1 MSRVGKQPVALPDK
15 VQVKLEGSKITVE
28 GPLGRLERSLSEGI
42 TCQNDAANRRLVL
55 SRASDTKQQRM
66 LHGLE
71 RSLVRNMVV
80 GVTQGYRKEM
90 EIVGIGYS
98 AKLEAGVLLLEVGF
112 ANTIRFEVPK
122 GL

>member
-15 VQVKLEGSKITVE
+15 VQVKLEGNKVTVE

-66 LHGLE
+66 LHGLDQNP
-71 RSLVRNMVV
+71 SGV
-80 GVTQGYRKEM
+80 GVAE
-90 EIVGIGYS
+90 
-98 AKLEAGVLLLEVGF
+98 KLGQTALLRL
-112 ANTIRFEVPK
+112 A
-122 GL
+122 